1 MKFQATIDVELTD
14 DDFETIIDMAGY
26 GIDGWSR
33 WAVHSVEEKTY
44 TVHFWDDPDNPE
56 SPIHFA
62 TLSYRQIGE
71 ALVKLASTPER
82 YDVKRT
88 SPIATYALSA
98 VTESDMGNVDSDL
111 ADCIIQ
117 IALFNKVI
125 YS

>member
-33 WAVHSVEEKTY
+33 WAEHDDEKHTY
-44 TVHFWDDPDNPE
+44 TVHFWEDPDVE
-56 SPIHFA
+56 SPMKSV

-71 ALVKLASTPER
+71 ALVKLASNPGR
-82 YDVKRT
+82 Y
-88 SPIATYALSA
+88 
-98 VTESDMGNVDSDL
+98 NVGTGSVLGEYLLGWLRSQDAADIDSDV
-111 ADCIIQ
+111 ADAVIQ
-117 IALFNKVI
+117 VAIFNTVQ